1 VAPDGSATVS
11 GPLSDPEFI
20 AGLRPVPSGLEGEA
34 VPWPAVDLDGVSPD
48 GAPLRV
54 ALDKTKGPVLLAFLA
69 TRCDGCETFWNGLGP
84 SGALGTLRS
93 VQAVVVTKTPPSVD
107 AAEVARLADALGP
120 VPVVMSDRAWIDY
133 RVSGYPFF
141 VLVDP
146 GTRKVVGESV
156 AFGVEDV
163 LGLMG
168 AHGVV
173 AEGLP
178 WAEGSGGAEGPGSV
192 EGSEPRG

>member
-1 VAPDGSATVS
+1 MS

-20 AGLRPVPSGLEGEA
+20 AGLRPVPSGLEGAA
-34 VPWPAVDLDGVSPD
+34 VPWPAVDVEGVSPE
-48 GAPLRV
+48 GVPLRV
-54 ALDKTKGPVLLAFLA
+54 ALDEAKGSVLLAFLA

-84 SGALGTLRS
+84 TGPLGTLPS
-93 VQAVVVTKTPPSVD
+93 VQAVVVTKAQPSVD
-107 AAEVARLADALGP
+107 ATEVARLAGALGP
-120 VPVVMSDRAWIDY
+120 VPVVMSDPAWVDY

-146 GTRKVVGESV
+146 GARKVVGESV

-163 LGLMG
+163 LALVG
-168 AHGVV
+168 AHGIVE
-173 AEGLP
+173 EGRRGS
-178 WAEGSGGAEGPGSV
+178 EGPSGVEGPGAAEGAGGA